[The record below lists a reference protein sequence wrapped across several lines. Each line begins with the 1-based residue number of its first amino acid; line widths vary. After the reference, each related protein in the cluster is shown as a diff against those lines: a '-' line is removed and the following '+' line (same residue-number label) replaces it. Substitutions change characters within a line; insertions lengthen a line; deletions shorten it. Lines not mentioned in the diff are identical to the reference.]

1 MSEKLNRSS
10 YRSSRRPATSRA
22 VVLAALALT
31 VGATPLFAVQVGTAQ
46 DVTPVAV
53 NPGAGPVVYSDPG
66 AKFLI
71 LRLTAGT
78 GSAGDRVR
86 VTLPYGDD
94 VLDMVPGQQVWT
106 RPAPG
111 DSVTLEYLDN
121 GNGIGGAV
129 IDRTGRGTTH
139 DIFQIS
145 TFIDP
150 AFDLA
155 IMCNGGPDWQDVD
168 CLSDSD
174 PQEALMKT
182 VAKSVGLL
190 IFVEGAIVHTCSASL
205 IDADLILTAAHCV
218 SFDDMPSASFTL
230 DFVTACGGAP
240 PAGYN
245 PKFYKLVHP
254 VRSGWQEETP
264 TDVEVD
270 YSVFQID
277 TTPGGIGVPPLPLE
291 STLPSVGDEIFVIH
305 HPRGIPKKVSRK
317 PNDPQCQVA
326 VAASSAIEFAC
337 DIDHGSSGSPLLD
350 LTGKILGVNDWA
362 SGVCVRAQ
370 SIHVIEPDL
379 VAPVSPPTDVDV
391 VAVFDRSGSMSLPA
405 PDGGTKIDSAREA
418 AELFFGLVRTTETH
432 QAGLLSFSHTVNTD
446 HSLALMDSGARTA
459 LIGPPL
465 ATSKVGGLSA
475 GGMTTIGGG
484 LQQAQQQINTHG
496 GTNTPSMLLLTDGLQ
511 NTAPMIETVESSLGG
526 THICAVGFG
535 SEASLDGPLLTRLAR
550 DHGGLYTRADTGL
563 NLKKFFA
570 LCFGNI
576 FENGISVDPQYH
588 VDEGA
593 VAADPIPI
601 PVCGEDSLTVVVGWE
616 SARSDFQLEL
626 ESPGGAV
633 VTASTPGVDA
643 QRGNTWAFLR
653 LALPFNGE
661 RDGTWT
667 LTARRPTGP
676 VEFPNPLPYE
686 NLMAVTVIDGGPR
699 LSPVSLP
706 RLYTGDTLAPMV
718 TLRDAAGRI
727 YGADIELELER
738 PVEGTGNLLA
748 QSGLKPAQSIDGDQL
763 DARVSS
769 LLQLEAA
776 ANGPLIPTTTVN
788 LMLRD
793 DGVHDEGALE
803 RDGQFGARAPDLL
816 TREGHYGFHARAT
829 FGDTCTTTRET
840 FWAAYVSV
848 GIDPDQTEVTSEVV
862 GTTADGRSR
871 VTVTFTPRDRYGNY
885 VGPGR
890 SDSFDVAGLPGS
902 DRLADPT
909 DLGDGSYQV
918 DVAWDPASPN
928 PPGLV
933 IEQPDRPAVELPAP
947 PSGVPATKKRPAFG
961 LTFGSAIPAGDAN
974 LDFDSGFAA
983 QVSYR
988 RPLSPRSSFLMSLG
1002 YAGFDGQG
1010 GDDLGLFD
1018 LTLAGRIAS
1027 TAAPLRFFVEG
1038 GLGYYAPETDLGD
1051 GSFGVHAGAGID
1063 VPLRQSASGPSL
1075 DLEMAIQGHQLTGDG
1090 TDFLRVLLGLVVR
1103 H

>member
-1 MSEKLNRSS
+1 L
-10 YRSSRRPATSRA
+10 A
-22 VVLAALALT
+22 VLAFT
-31 VGATPLFAVQVGTAQ
+31 VSSTPLLAAQVGDAQ
-46 DVTPVAV
+46 DITPVAV

-66 AKFLI
+66 ATFLM
-71 LRLTAGT
+71 LRLTAGAQ
-78 GSAGDRVR
+78 SAGDRIR

-94 VLDMVPGQQVWT
+94 LLDLVPGQQVWT

-111 DSVTLEYLDN
+111 DSVTLEYFDN
-121 GNGIGGAV
+121 GNGLGGAV

-139 DIFQIS
+139 DIFQLS
-145 TFIDP
+145 TFVDP
-150 AFDLA
+150 AFELG
-155 IMCNGGPDWQDVD
+155 IMCNGGPDWQPVE

-174 PQEALMKT
+174 PQQALMKT
-182 VAKSVGLL
+182 IAESVGLL

-218 SFDDMPSASFTL
+218 SFDDMVSASFTL
-230 DFVTACGGAP
+230 DYVTDCGGAP
-240 PAGYN
+240 PVGYN
-245 PKFYKLVHP
+245 PRFYKLTHP
-254 VRSGWQEETP
+254 VRSGWEIETV
-264 TDVEVD
+264 TDDYID

-277 TTPGGIGVPPLPLE
+277 TTPGGIGVPPLLLE
-291 STLPSVGDEIFVIH
+291 ATLPSLGDQVFVIH

-317 PNDPQCQVA
+317 PNDLQCQAMV
-326 VAASSAIEFAC
+326 VTSDVIDHAC
-337 DIDHGSSGSPLLD
+337 DIEHGSSGSPLLD
-350 LTGKILGVNDWA
+350 LTGRILGVNDWA
-362 SGVCVRAQ
+362 AGVCVQAQ
-370 SIHVIEPDL
+370 SVHVIEPDF
-379 VAPVSPPTDVDV
+379 VAPVAPPTDVDV

-405 PDGGTKIDSAREA
+405 PDGGTKIESAREA

-432 QAGLLSFSHTVNTD
+432 QAGLVSFSHTVNTD
-446 HSLALMDSGARTA
+446 HTLALMDGGARTA

-511 NTAPMIETVESSLGG
+511 NTAPMIETVESTLGD

-576 FENGISVDPQYH
+576 FENGISVDPEYH
-588 VDEGA
+588 INKGA
-593 VAADPIPI
+593 VASTPIPI

-616 SARSDFQLEL
+616 FARSYFTLEL
-626 ESPGGAV
+626 KSPGGAV

-643 QRGNTWAFLR
+643 ERGTTWAFLR
-653 LALPFNGE
+653 LVLPFNGE

-667 LTARRPTGP
+667 LTARRSTGP
-676 VEFPNPLPYE
+676 VEFPHPLPYE
-686 NLMAVTVIDGGPR
+686 RFMVVTVIDGGPR
-699 LSPVSLP
+699 LVPVSLP

-718 TLRDAAGRI
+718 TLRDAKGRI
-727 YGADIELELER
+727 FRADIELELER
-738 PVEGTGNLLA
+738 PAEGTGNLLA
-748 QSGLKPAQSIDGDQL
+748 QSGLMPVQAIDGDQL

-776 ANGPLIPTTTVN
+776 TDGPLIPTTTVS
-788 LMLRD
+788 LTLQD
-793 DGVHDEGALE
+793 DGVNDEGALE

-829 FGDTCTTTRET
+829 FGDSCTAARET
-840 FWAAYVSV
+840 LWATYVSI
-848 GIDPDQTEVTSEVV
+848 GIDPDQTAVTSEVV
-862 GTTADGRSR
+862 GTTSDGRSR

-890 SDSFDVAGLPGS
+890 TDSFDVSGLPGS
-902 DRLADPT
+902 TQLGDPT

-918 DVAWDPASPN
+918 DVAWDPASSN
-928 PPGLV
+928 PPGIV
-933 IEQPDRPAVELPAP
+933 IDQPDRPAVELPAP

-961 LTFGSAIPAGDAN
+961 LAFGSAIPAGDAN
-974 LDFDSGFAA
+974 LFFDPGFAA
-983 QVSYR
+983 EVSYR
-988 RPLSPRSSFLMSLG
+988 RPLSPRSSFLVGIG
-1002 YAGFDGQG
+1002 YAGFDGYSRG
-1010 GDDLGLFD
+1010 DLGLFD

-1027 TAAPLRFFVEG
+1027 TPAPLRFFFEG
-1038 GLGYYAPETDLGD
+1038 GVGYYAPETDFSD
-1051 GSFGVHAGAGID
+1051 GSFGIHAGVGID
-1063 VPLRQSASGPSL
+1063 VPLYQSASGPSL
-1075 DLEMAIQGHQLTGDG
+1075 DLEMAIEGHQLTGDG

>member
-1 MSEKLNRSS
+1 MSDKVNGRSNRSS
-10 YRSSRRPATSRA
+10 VRLALSRA
-22 VVLAALALT
+22 VVFAALALT
-31 VGATPLFAVQVGTAQ
+31 VSAPPLFAAQVGTAQ
-46 DVTPVAV
+46 DITPVAV

-66 AKFLI
+66 ATFLI
-71 LRLTAGT
+71 LRLTAGA
-78 GSAGDRVR
+78 GSAGDHVR

-94 VLDMVPGQQVWT
+94 LLDMVPGQQVWT

-121 GNGIGGAV
+121 GDGLGGAV

-139 DIFQIS
+139 DIFQLS
-145 TFIDP
+145 TFVDP
-150 AFDLA
+150 AFDLT
-155 IMCNGGPDWQDVD
+155 IMCNGGPDWQEVA

-182 VAKSVGLL
+182 IAESVGLL
-190 IFVEGAIVHTCSASL
+190 IFVEGAIVHTCTASL

-230 DFVTACGGAP
+230 DFVTECGGAP
-240 PAGYN
+240 PASYN

-254 VRSGWQEETP
+254 VRSGWQIETV
-264 TDVEVD
+264 TDVSLD

-277 TTPGGIGVPPLPLE
+277 TTSGGIGVPPLLLE
-291 STLPSVGDEIFVIH
+291 SAVPSVGDEVFVIH

-317 PNDPQCQVA
+317 PNDPSCQVA
-326 VAASSAIEFAC
+326 VTTSAVIDFAC
-337 DIDHGSSGSPLLD
+337 DIEHGSSGSPLLD

-362 SGVCVRAQ
+362 QGTCVQAQ
-370 SIHVIEPDL
+370 SVHVIEPDL

-405 PDGGTKIDSAREA
+405 PDGGTKIESAREA
-418 AELFFGLVRTTETH
+418 ADLFFGLVRTTETH
-432 QAGLLSFSHTVNTD
+432 QAGLVSFSHTASTD
-446 HSLALMDSGARTA
+446 HTLALMDSGARTT

-475 GGMTTIGGG
+475 GGTTTIGGG
-484 LQQAQQQINTHG
+484 LQRAQQQINTHG
-496 GTNTPSMLLLTDGLQ
+496 GTNTPSILLLTDGLQ
-511 NTAPMIETVESSLGG
+511 NTAPMIETVESTLGG

-576 FENGISVDPQYH
+576 FENGISVDPQFH
-588 VDEGA
+588 VDQGA
-593 VAADPIPI
+593 VASDPIPI

-616 SARSDFQLEL
+616 FARSHFELEL

-643 QRGNTWAFLR
+643 ERGATWAFLR
-653 LALPFNGE
+653 LPLPFNGE
-661 RDGTWT
+661 RDGIWT
-667 LTARRPTGP
+667 LTARRSTGP

-686 NLMAVTVIDGGPR
+686 SFMVVTVIDGGPR
-699 LSPVSLP
+699 LMPVSLP

-718 TLRDAAGRI
+718 TLRDATGRI
-727 YGADIELELER
+727 YRADVELELER
-738 PVEGTGNLLA
+738 PAEGTGNLLA
-748 QSGLKPAQSIDGDQL
+748 RSGLGPARRIDGDQL

-776 ANGPLIPTTTVN
+776 TRGPLIPTTTVN
-788 LMLRD
+788 LTLRD
-793 DGVHDEGALE
+793 DGVDDEGALE
-803 RDGQFGARAPDLL
+803 RDGQFGVRAPELL

-829 FGDTCTTTRET
+829 FGDRCTGTRET
-840 FWAAYVSV
+840 LWAAYVSV

-862 GTTADGRSR
+862 GTTADGGSR

-890 SDSFDVAGLPGS
+890 SDSFDVSGLPGS
-902 DRLADPT
+902 TQMADPT

-918 DVAWDPASPN
+918 DVAWDPASPD
-928 PPGLV
+928 PPG
-933 IEQPDRPAVELPAP
+933 IAIDQPDRPVVELPAP
-947 PSGVPATKKRPAFG
+947 PSGVPAAKKRPAFG

-974 LDFDSGFAA
+974 LVFDPGFAA
-983 QVSYR
+983 EASYR
-988 RPLSPRSSFLMSLG
+988 RPLSPRSAFVVGLG
-1002 YAGFDGQG
+1002 YAGFDGHSG
-1010 GDDLGLFD
+1010 ADLGLFD
-1018 LTLAGRIAS
+1018 LTLAGRVAS
-1027 TAAPLRFFVEG
+1027 TPAPLRFFLEG
-1038 GLGYYAPETDLGD
+1038 GVGYYAPETDLGD
-1051 GSFGVHAGAGID
+1051 GSFGVHAGVGID
-1063 VPLRQSASGPSL
+1063 VPLLQPASGPSL
-1075 DLEMAIQGHQLTGDG
+1075 DLEMAIEGHQLTGDG
-1090 TDFLRVLLGLVVR
+1090 TDFLRALLGLVVR